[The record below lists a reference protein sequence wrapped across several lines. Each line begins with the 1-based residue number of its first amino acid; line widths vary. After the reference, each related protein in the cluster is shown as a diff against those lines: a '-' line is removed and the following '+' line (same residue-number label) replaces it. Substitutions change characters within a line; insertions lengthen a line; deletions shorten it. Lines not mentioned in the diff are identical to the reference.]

1 MGNAPKIQESQSGT
15 LLLFEHAQVIPEVSQ
30 HCEFQRPHQ
39 HMVLFLRLLPDL
51 FELSIPQLQSAYLGL
66 LF

>member
-30 HCEFQRPHQ
+30 HCEFQRPHR
-39 HMVLFLRLLPDL
+39 HMVPFLKLLPDL
-51 FELSIPQLQSAYLGL
+51 FELSIHQLQSAYWG
-66 LF
+66 